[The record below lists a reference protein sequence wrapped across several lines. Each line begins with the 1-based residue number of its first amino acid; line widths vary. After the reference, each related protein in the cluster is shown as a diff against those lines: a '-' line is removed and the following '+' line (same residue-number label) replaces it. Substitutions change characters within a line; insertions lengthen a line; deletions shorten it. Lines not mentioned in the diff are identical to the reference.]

1 MEDTLSEHSLQ
12 SVRAQQ
18 ALMVRL
24 LSVQRSTSD
33 PEVIMRA
40 AAAVI
45 GDYLQAD
52 RAGFF
57 EVCDDD
63 TLCFTIGWTAG
74 RMPQLTG
81 TLPASGMGTRYLAE
95 IRAGGVVGISDTRS
109 DPLTAGSMFP
119 QMGAISLVDVP
130 IIRNGCWC
138 GGFYIYHSEVRE
150 WTAEEVGLLRNV
162 GEQAWAA
169 VERAR
174 AESAVRQQWR
184 TFDTALS
191 HIEDFIYTFD
201 LQGRFTYVNQAF
213 LSRWNKT
220 LTELVGKT
228 FLDVNYPREA
238 AERLRDQIQSVIRTG
253 TPVRDQLAL
262 TGPGGAI
269 QYSEYILVP
278 VVGNNRKV
286 EAVAGSSRDITHHR
300 RFEDLLQEDRQRWR
314 ELLLQAPAAVAVLH
328 GPEHRVE
335 WVNSECLRLLGR
347 SSAGQL
353 LGRSLAEAVPELA
366 SQGYIDICDRVYH
379 LDQPHVASEALVM
392 LGEPGTVLREVYAN
406 FVCLPTRN
414 SAGKVEGTFVHAT
427 DVTGLVN
434 ARRQLEES
442 ERQFRTLADS
452 IPHLAWMANPDGHI
466 FWFNRRWYE
475 YTGTRLREM
484 EGLGWQRVYDPDVL
498 PQATER
504 WNLCV
509 ESGEAFEMV
518 LPIKSAKGLF
528 RQFLTRAEP
537 VWDNQGKVVRWFGT
551 ATDIT
556 AQRRIEEQ
564 LRRANRELE
573 EFAYVASH
581 DLQEP
586 LRMVS
591 IYTEMILRSLD
602 RDDPAFSEYEA
613 FVRQG
618 LSRMEALLKDLLTFS
633 RTIHSGDQPVGSADL
648 SAALAEAVSVLKSRI
663 DETGA
668 VITADALPRVR
679 GETKQLAHV
688 FQNLLSNSLKYRS
701 PDGPPEIRVA
711 VLNDR
716 DQAVISVRD
725 NGIGFDQQYAACIF
739 GLFKRLHHDEYPG
752 TGLGLAICQRIVE
765 RYGGR
770 IWAESSAG
778 EGATFYLSLP
788 AAED

>member
-1 MEDTLSEHSLQ
+1 MEDTLTEYSLQ

-18 ALMVRL
+18 ALMLRL
-24 LSVQRSTSD
+24 FSVQRNTSD
-33 PEVIMRA
+33 PEEIMRA
-40 AAAVI
+40 TAAVI

-74 RMPQLTG
+74 RMPPLTG
-81 TLPASGMGTRYLAE
+81 TLPASGVGACYLAE
-95 IRAGGVVGISDTRS
+95 IRAGGVVGISDTRT

-119 QMGAISLVDVP
+119 QIGAISLVDVP
-130 IIRNGCWC
+130 IIRNGLWRA
-138 GGFYIYHSEVRE
+138 GFYIYHSEIRE
-150 WTAEEVGLLRNV
+150 WTAEEIGLLRNA

-169 VERAR
+169 VERTR
-174 AESAVRQQWR
+174 AESAVRQQWH

-213 LSRWNKT
+213 LSRWRKT
-220 LTELVGKT
+220 LAEVVGKT

-253 TPVRDQLAL
+253 TPVRGQFAL
-262 TGPGGAI
+262 TVPGGAI
-269 QYSEYILVP
+269 QYREYILVP
-278 VVGNNRKV
+278 VVGTNRKV
-286 EAVAGSSRDITHHR
+286 EAVAGSSRDITAHR

-314 ELLLQAPAAVAVLH
+314 ELLLQAPAAVAILR
-328 GPEHRVE
+328 GPEHRFQ
-335 WVNSECLRLLGR
+335 WVNPECVRLLGR
-347 SSAGQL
+347 SSASQL
-353 LGRSLAEAVPELA
+353 LGHLLPEAVPELA
-366 SQGYIDICDRVYH
+366 SQGYIDICDRVYQ
-379 LDQPHVASEALVM
+379 LDKPHFASEALIM
-392 LGEPGTVLREVYAN
+392 LGEPGTVLREVYVN
-406 FVCLPTRN
+406 LVCLPTRN
-414 SAGKVEGTFVHAT
+414 SAGEVEGTFVHAT

-466 FWFNRRWYE
+466 FWYNRRWYE
-475 YTGTRLREM
+475 YTGTRPGEM
-484 EGLGWQRVYDPDVL
+484 EGWGWQRVHDPDVL
-498 PQATER
+498 PQVTER
-504 WNLCV
+504 WKLSV
-509 ESGEAFEMV
+509 ERGEPFEMV
-518 LPIKSAKGLF
+518 VPIRGANGLF
-528 RQFLTRAEP
+528 RQFLTRVEP
-537 VWDNQGKVVRWFGT
+537 VRDSQGKMVRWFGT
-551 ATDIT
+551 GTDIT
-556 AQRRIEEQ
+556 AQHRIEEQ

-586 LRMVS
+586 LRMVN
-591 IYTEMILRSLD
+591 IYTQMILQSVG
-602 RDDPAFSEYEA
+602 RDDPDFGKYEA

-618 LSRMEALLKDLLTFS
+618 VSRMEGLVKDLLTFS
-633 RTIHSGDQPVGSADL
+633 RTVHSGDQPVGSADL
-648 SAALAEAVSVLKSRI
+648 SAALAEAISVLKSRI
-663 DETGA
+663 DESGA
-668 VITADALPRVR
+668 VIIAELLPRVR

-701 PDGPPEIRVA
+701 PQHRAEIRVE
-711 VLNDR
+711 VLKDR
-716 DQAVISVRD
+716 DQPVIAVRD
-725 NGIGFDQQYAACIF
+725 NGIGFDQQYAARIF

-770 IWAESSAG
+770 IWAESSPG
-778 EGATFYLSLP
+778 EGATFYFSLP
-788 AAED
+788 PAED